1 MLKILEESLSH
12 YKWEAH
18 SFYYADSHKQ
28 LVKSFIRQL
37 DPRVIPF
44 EILDCIKN
52 EIDSLLFGISIEI
65 WCLCQGYPITNIN
78 LINILRE
85 KYEENTLNPKI
96 NKEFWDI
103 VFWLSSMTMGVI
115 SEYNKSY
122 CEVSISIDEKRD
134 FRIILRKISLNEF
147 LSLFLLIQRI
157 MLFIK
162 TSGEGNDIIGIS
174 QKHSLEKHL
183 YQILAHEKKIDIH
196 LNSMSNT
203 LFREIYERILKNFFL
218 EQITDDR
225 HILFYNNILYVQ
237 VDVKTERKDTALN
250 FFDELCLYSEK
261 LLNEFIDPSDK
272 HLLIKNE
279 TSKILQEF
287 LTSESSGLFM
297 LGESGIGKTSML
309 KKLILDL
316 HDTEYMVLPIQSKQF
331 IWKNNL
337 SENLFGENFDLK
349 EVLPHINMML
359 CQRQQKLLIIIDAI
373 NELNMPLQQIISIY
387 KELLELCEFISKENI
402 KNIRLLI
409 TCRTDFYYQIKHNS
423 SLVPSHSSF
432 FTYVDESGNE
442 CTLYVASGFKKG
454 DIEKILNKYKLNE
467 SYTAELLFDKFGD
480 IIYIPLYLDMIC
492 RINTG
497 NILDNLMPNE
507 YALYQFWFKNI
518 IKSAKLECVSTD
530 CINQILSY
538 IISVKYFKETDYI
551 LTTSELFVGISNENE
566 YAAETF
572 EWLSKH
578 SILKKSSHNYVF
590 FEHDKIEEFMLTYY
604 ILKNFK
610 SDLNGAFNQI
620 NDEHKGSIILQK
632 SMYVLLQILYKI
644 DEENFKKYLVT
655 IINDHDSK
663 QISIFISSLLNNSCL
678 FYDNLYNFLK
688 IMESIIC
695 KADFEDFIYL
705 FYNIINDRFDN
716 YQFFESELIENLD
729 HFINNSSIGNTT
741 LIQALNYYSN
751 ARYIWIFPVKNDDR
765 SYGFA
770 IQQCKNFNKLNNND
784 LPKILKDKNNYL
796 LAILLRNN
804 GDLNQAVNLMEIV
817 YQNIYKN
824 ACFNEACQALLEL
837 GAMYRELTEFDKAL
851 KLYNSYDLALLNDDL
866 LIYRLKMNKGIIYKN
881 KTQNDLFSGDIAE
894 ETIIN
899 YHISKDLFDEVY
911 IYAKNSNHIPLQL
924 EIIAELIESTV
935 AGYYLSLATISD
947 AVTYAEE
954 MDLILPYYPVP
965 VRKIQ
970 AFRMWGRIL
979 TIQGNFMEALKRLQ
993 EGFAIAVHY
1002 NIPFRAAD
1010 CCNQISG
1017 ILCENINK
1025 PFITKKLLEDGI
1037 NACQFSIN
1045 YYQKLNYKKHKY
1057 LNDSYLKLETLQS
1070 ALKNVF

>member
-1 MLKILEESLSH
+1 
-12 YKWEAH
+12 
-18 SFYYADSHKQ
+18 
-28 LVKSFIRQL
+28 
-37 DPRVIPF
+37 
-44 EILDCIKN
+44 
-52 EIDSLLFGISIEI
+52 
-65 WCLCQGYPITNIN
+65 
-78 LINILRE
+78 
-85 KYEENTLNPKI
+85 
-96 NKEFWDI
+96 
-103 VFWLSSMTMGVI
+103 
-115 SEYNKSY
+115 
-122 CEVSISIDEKRD
+122 
-134 FRIILRKISLNEF
+134 
-147 LSLFLLIQRI
+147 
-157 MLFIK
+157 
-162 TSGEGNDIIGIS
+162 
-174 QKHSLEKHL
+174 
-183 YQILAHEKKIDIH
+183 
-196 LNSMSNT
+196 
-203 LFREIYERILKNFFL
+203 
-218 EQITDDR
+218 
-225 HILFYNNILYVQ
+225 
-237 VDVKTERKDTALN
+237 
-250 FFDELCLYSEK
+250 
-261 LLNEFIDPSDK
+261 
-272 HLLIKNE
+272 
-279 TSKILQEF
+279 
-287 LTSESSGLFM
+287 
-297 LGESGIGKTSML
+297 
-309 KKLILDL
+309 
-316 HDTEYMVLPIQSKQF
+316 
-331 IWKNNL
+331 
-337 SENLFGENFDLK
+337 
-349 EVLPHINMML
+349 
-359 CQRQQKLLIIIDAI
+359 
-373 NELNMPLQQIISIY
+373 
-387 KELLELCEFISKENI
+387 
-402 KNIRLLI
+402 
-409 TCRTDFYYQIKHNS
+409 
-423 SLVPSHSSF
+423 
-432 FTYVDESGNE
+432 
-442 CTLYVASGFKKG
+442 
-454 DIEKILNKYKLNE
+454 
-467 SYTAELLFDKFGD
+467 
-480 IIYIPLYLDMIC
+480 MIC